1 VEVSWREVAGAAGYD
16 VWVREERDVVGCGLG
31 GLGGEARMVKTVGC
45 GDDGDGGVSCDA
57 DGGRVR
63 VTLFMEPTVWDWE
76 YAVRAHN
83 GNDESGLSE
92 WVAPPLLEL
101 EEVTP
106 TEGDSLRVE
115 IRHG

>member
-1 VEVSWREVAGAAGYD
+1 
-16 VWVREERDVVGCGLG
+16 
-31 GLGGEARMVKTVGC
+31 
-45 GDDGDGGVSCDA
+45 
-57 DGGRVR
+57 VR

-76 YAVRAHN
+76 YAVRAYN

-92 WVAPPLLEL
+92 WVAPPPLER
-101 EEVTP
+101 EEVTL